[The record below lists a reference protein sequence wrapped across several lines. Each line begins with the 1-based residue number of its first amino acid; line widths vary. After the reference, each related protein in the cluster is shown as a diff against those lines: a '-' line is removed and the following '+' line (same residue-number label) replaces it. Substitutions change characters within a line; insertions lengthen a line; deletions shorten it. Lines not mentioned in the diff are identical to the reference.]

1 MEKYSDGELIERHK
15 EITNQL
21 LLVDTEDL
29 KRQKKELERQVA
41 ELSRKTR
48 DNEIL
53 EEEEISISCE
63 LERRNRE
70 KQLELERQRQDLAER
85 RSQIRSK
92 SQAMRVGMSRRS
104 EPELEE
110 ATSRQDHADG
120 EDEDDSGFQNVVFS
134 QVRQIFSSAAFL
146 TIFMNIPGA
155 KKPLL

>member
-15 EITNQL
+15 QITNQL

-29 KRQKKELERQVA
+29 KRQKKELERQMA

-48 DNEIL
+48 DYEIL
-53 EEEEISISCE
+53 EEEEIAISFE

-110 ATSRQDHADG
+110 ATSRHDPADG

-155 KKPLL
+155 KKSFL